1 MKNFAPLFP
10 LVLPP
15 TVVVIS
21 RCQLPLVN
29 PAAVGAVPTV
39 QIESGPP
46 VVDAGVV
53 GKVTELS
60 KFRQR
65 KVVPAV
71 STPSANT

>member
-53 GKVTELS
+53 G
-60 KFRQR
+60 
-65 KVVPAV
+65 
-71 STPSANT
+71 